1 MAEKTTEVYEN
12 LLETLLSDDL
22 REQRFKNLKAY
33 TCKVENVALI
43 PLLSKASLLFVFIHG
58 GGLFSSS
65 IQQYHKQRLKVRNTL
80 VRTFNVTIQPNQ
92 QYSSPNIN
100 IEIPFSIFS
109 LNQTGDHIQ
118 VNIFHMTRIL
128 LF

>member
-58 GGLFSSS
+58 GGCSVVQSSS
-65 IQQYHKQRLKVRNTL
+65 ITNSASK
-80 VRTFNVTIQPNQ
+80 
-92 QYSSPNIN
+92 
-100 IEIPFSIFS
+100 
-109 LNQTGDHIQ
+109 
-118 VNIFHMTRIL
+118 
-128 LF
+128 